1 MDISEKTEKR
11 LKNLFDS
18 QLNAAL
24 ATSKDGKPYCCL
36 VSFFVTDDFKHLLF
50 ATKRAR
56 LKYEQ
61 MDANP
66 SVALLIEN
74 TTNQPK
80 DVTQAISVSVLG
92 TAKDVKGDDRLDY
105 ADQLA
110 ERHPKLKQFVHS
122 ENTAIMRVTIEKM
135 YVVSDF
141 EKVEVVD
148 LQ

>member
-1 MDISEKTEKR
+1 MEISEETQKR
-11 LKNLFDS
+11 LKSLFDS

-24 ATSKDGKPYCCL
+24 ATSKDGIPYCCL
-36 VSFFVTDDFKHLLF
+36 VSFFVTDDFRYLLF

-74 TTNQPK
+74 TMNQPD
-80 DVTQAISVSVLG
+80 DVTEAISVSVIG
-92 TAKDVKGDDRLDY
+92 TADDMRGSERKDY
-105 ADQLA
+105 ADKLA
-110 ERHPKLKQFVHS
+110 NRHPKLKRFVHS
-122 ENTAIMRVTIEKM
+122 EDTAIMRVTIDKM
-135 YVVSDF
+135 YVVSNF
-141 EKVEVVD
+141 EEVEVVD

>member
-1 MDISEKTEKR
+1 MEISEETQKR
-11 LKNLFDS
+11 LKSLFDS

-36 VSFFVTDDFKHLLF
+36 VSFFVTDDFRYLLF

-74 TTNQPK
+74 TKNQPD
-80 DVTQAISVSVLG
+80 DVTEAISVSVIG
-92 TAKDVKGDDRLDY
+92 TAEDIEEPNKSVY
-105 ADQLA
+105 ADRLA
-110 ERHPKLKQFVHS
+110 ERHPKLRQFVHS
-122 ENTAIMRVTIEKM
+122 EDTAIMRVVIEKM
-135 YVVSDF
+135 YVVTNF
-141 EKVEVVD
+141 ESVDVVEP
-148 LQ
+148 